1 MLHILVGVLAASWN
15 LFSVMASRIKILQTL
30 LPPKWPR
37 LTKCPSTHWAKPV
50 QRGALQC
57 LQAGSAGYE
66 EGRARWI
73 PQNSKCFSSC
83 SSNSAQAYSLGCW
96 TQDFVLSFSGRGF
109 EHFPAKTVMQINLR
123 HRNYYK
129 HLVWSSLFS
138 VSLDPSDHITRSK
151 YPSLFLRLLLLTI

>member
-1 MLHILVGVLAASWN
+1 MTMTAHFSAAMHARELVLTGWLGRSEASFTEDFAVLHILVGVLAASWN
-15 LFSVMASRIKILQTL
+15 LFLVTACRIKILQTL
-30 LPPKWPR
+30 LPPKWPP

-57 LQAGSAGYE
+57 LWAGSAGYK

-83 SSNSAQAYSLGCW
+83 SSNSAQAYSLVCW

-109 EHFPAKTVMQINLR
+109 EHC
-123 HRNYYK
+123 
-129 HLVWSSLFS
+129 
-138 VSLDPSDHITRSK
+138 
-151 YPSLFLRLLLLTI
+151 